1 MYARGCLPN
10 VIFYN
15 KLIDGY
21 CRKSEV
27 QQSFRLF
34 GEMIKMGVLP
44 TETTY
49 GTLINGLC
57 KLGNMDETGKLVTE
71 MVKGDL
77 RPNQVYL
84 QYYY

>member
-1 MYARGCLPN
+1 
-10 VIFYN
+10 
-15 KLIDGY
+15 
-21 CRKSEV
+21 
-27 QQSFRLF
+27 
-34 GEMIKMGVLP
+34 MGVLP